1 MRSPFSCHGV
11 NQPVTP
17 VTPIRTWP
25 DTDRPRE
32 RLLRLGP
39 AALSDAELLALVV
52 GSGATTRE
60 GGVSALGVAR
70 DLLVRHGS
78 LRRLGRRSTH
88 EWMDVVGIGAAR
100 AARVGAAFE
109 IGRRV
114 AAEPVGPRPRVRGPS
129 DIAAVYAPAL
139 RDLDREVFH
148 VALLNTAGE
157 IVADHRTSAGGLAS
171 SIVEPRAVFR
181 VAVLES
187 AAAVVC
193 VHNHPSG
200 NPEPSAEDIAVTR
213 QLVEAG
219 RVLGIPLRDHVI
231 IAGDGWT
238 SLAERGAL

>member
-1 MRSPFSCHGV
+1 M
-11 NQPVTP
+11 
-17 VTPIRTWP
+17 TPIRTWP
-25 DTDRPRE
+25 DSDRPRE
-32 RLLRLGP
+32 RLLRLGAP
-39 AALSDAELLALVV
+39 ALSDAELLALIL
-52 GSGATTRE
+52 GAGVSTRE
-60 GGVSALGVAR
+60 GGVTALGVAR
-70 DLLVRHGS
+70 DLLARHGS
-78 LRRLGRRSTH
+78 LRRLGRRPGQ
-88 EWMDVVGIGAAR
+88 EWMDIAGVGAAR
-100 AARVGAAFE
+100 AARLGAAFE

-114 AAEPVGPRPRVRGPS
+114 ASEPVGPRPRVRGPH
-129 DIAAVYAPAL
+129 DVAAVYAPVL

-157 IVADHRTSAGGLAS
+157 IVADHRASAGGLAS
-171 SIVEPRAVFR
+171 SIVEPRSVFR
-181 VAVLES
+181 AAVLES

-238 SLAERGAL
+238 SLAERGAV